1 MAESRKEEFQ
11 KYLEKCGV
19 IDTLTKVLVNLYEC
33 PEKPQNAI
41 NFIKESM
48 GPPAPGGDVETL
60 QAQVKEQQIQLE
72 AKDKE
77 IEELKKKLAQLAEEQ
92 KKAE

>member
-1 MAESRKEEFQ
+1 MAETRKEEFQ
-11 KYLEKCGV
+11 KYLEKSGV
-19 IDTLTKVLVNLYEC
+19 IDTLTKVLVNLYEA

-48 GPPAPGGDVETL
+48 GPPAPGGDVEKL
-60 QAQVKEQQIQLE
+60 QAQVKEQAVLLE
-72 AKDKE
+72 QKDKE
-77 IEELKKKLAQLAEEQ
+77 IEELKQKLAALTEEQ